1 MDDYQTIVKEKSY
14 ELGFIESFKANT
26 MEMLFEAEEMVQLAI
41 KTEEEHN
48 IFISNQSMVSSEEN
62 TESDDEMKEYLDDPE
77 MMIKLLKQRKGI

>member
-1 MDDYQTIVKEKSY
+1 
-14 ELGFIESFKANT
+14 
-26 MEMLFEAEEMVQLAI
+26 MVQLAI